1 MILKVTLGTGHRGL
15 DSYITA
21 KAGAILLLTNMG
33 GSTPRERA
41 REHAGFRSSRPDLKK
56 AVGHLILS
64 HDPSLP
70 DLTHDEWRAAIEVAR
85 QEHDLRDAAFSAW
98 LHVDS
103 DHRHAHCFFT
113 RIRPDSSVVSD
124 SHSYR
129 KNETASRRIER
140 ELGLSPPRPV
150 AGDRKVGDRQK
161 TDAASRRSK
170 RKNSTKGETKME
182 TSELS
187 RLVFA
192 CVAAAKTTQELDR
205 ELAARGIEVEWSANF
220 AGLKLKP
227 AGASTWLK
235 GSSLNRELSASKIV
249 AALARNA
256 DLKADAERA
265 AAVVVSTA
273 DGRATAVAAARMGR
287 NEALDVNQV
296 VEISAPRALP
306 PAEADAARVLVT
318 AEPDPLNFLVPAE
331 PVPQTLDDAPLVA
344 AGPPSAQAPDPQE
357 AEEMARARAAL
368 QTRNEADAELDKELR
383 GLTAKQLIEL
393 RNASKRPLDE
403 SILAAA
409 LIETLLR
416 LALRILS
423 FGLFKRSTPMA
434 DLLASRVRLGEAA
447 DAEITRRHRTPN
459 TVADRMKFLK
469 EHTAA
474 LNSRRIQIDAH
485 QTAAALSKLYPA
497 PEHPGV
503 TKLKAEL
510 LQHESRL
517 EKISNDEP
525 GVMAKMRKSAAF
537 FRWQK
542 DAARAKELRA
552 ITAAAL
558 DKLVDEIQESVRA
571 RAAENAAAVE
581 AANKVL
587 KDESQAIEIEIRDR
601 IPSLQKQVER
611 DELQARLRQVDDGST
626 DVHRG

>member
-140 ELGLSPPRPV
+140 ELGLPPPRPV

-187 RLVFA
+187 RLVFE

-205 ELAARGIEVEWSANF
+205 ELAARGVEVEWSPNF
-220 AGLKLKP
+220 SGLKLRP
-227 AGASTWLK
+227 SGSTTWLK
-235 GSSLNRELSASKIV
+235 GSSLNRELSASKIT

-256 DLKADAERA
+256 DLRADAERA
-265 AAVVVSTA
+265 ATVVIGTA
-273 DGRATAVAAARMGR
+273 DDRAAAVTAARVSR
-287 NEALDVNQV
+287 NEALDATQV
-296 VEISAPRALP
+296 AEVSAPRALP
-306 PAEADAARVLVT
+306 PAQADAARVLVT

-331 PVPQTLDDAPLVA
+331 PVPQTLDDAPLVVA
-344 AGPPSAQAPDPQE
+344 RSPSEPVPDAEE
-357 AEEMARARAAL
+357 AEEMARARAAAL
-368 QTRNEADAELDKELR
+368 DRDEADAELSQQLR
-383 GLTAKQLIEL
+383 AMTAKQLLEL
-393 RNASKRPLDE
+393 RNTSKRPLDE
-403 SILAAA
+403 LVITAA
-409 LIETLLR
+409 LIERL
-416 LALRILS
+416 LALAARILS
-423 FGLFKRSTPMA
+423 FGLWKASTPMA

-474 LNSRRIQIDAH
+474 LTSRRIQIDAH

-537 FRWQK
+537 LRWQK

-558 DKLVDEIQESVRA
+558 DELVDEIQESVRA
-571 RAAENAAAVE
+571 RAAENAAAVA

-587 KDESQAIEIEIRDR
+587 LDETEAIKIELRDR
-601 IPSLQKQVER
+601 LPAMQKQLDK
-611 DELQARLRQVDDGST
+611 DELQARLRQVDDGI